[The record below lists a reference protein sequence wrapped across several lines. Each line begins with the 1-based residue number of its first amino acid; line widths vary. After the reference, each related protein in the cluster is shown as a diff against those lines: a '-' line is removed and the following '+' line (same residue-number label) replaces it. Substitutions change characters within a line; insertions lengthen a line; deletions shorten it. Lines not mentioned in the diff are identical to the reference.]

1 MKSGKYSWLK
11 KNPIVLLLRRLYRLF
26 FKPKQNF
33 VRFNPDHHS
42 VIADRSNIESLPILE
57 TEPEEHDEE
66 LATIGQLFQRVNW
79 QNTPVII
86 PAKSSSSKKAA
97 RPIST
102 NQEQGGFATVGEL
115 FQQVKW
121 RVPPKVIQEQFL
133 NTSKSTQA
141 CDVSL
146 N

>member
-33 VRFNPDHHS
+33 IRFNPDHFPA
-42 VIADRSNIESLPILE
+42 IADRSNIESPPILE
-57 TEPEEHDEE
+57 TAPEEYDDE
-66 LATIGQLFQRVNW
+66 LVTIGQLFQQVNW
-79 QNTPVII
+79 QNTPVI
-86 PAKSSSSKKAA
+86 PAKNANSKRVA

-102 NQEQGGFATVGEL
+102 NQDQGGFATVGEL

-141 CDVSL
+141 YDVSL